1 MKKSSIPGQTLT
13 FKQRLRAFSRT
24 WVGTALLY
32 AAVIFP
38 VKSAIAECSFV
49 PSGSMKPT
57 ILEGDLLLVNKL
69 AYDLKVPFTT
79 WHVATWA
86 NPQPGDIVVCFSPKD
101 GTRLVKRV
109 VGGPGDVL
117 ELRDEQLLL
126 NGHPAAYAPLA
137 ATADMAKAEKARS
150 IFATEKLAGHDH
162 AMMVLP
168 GRAAL
173 RSFGPVRVPAGE
185 YFVMGDNR
193 DDSFDSR
200 YFGLVPRDQIVGQT
214 KVVVASV
221 DLDQWGRPR
230 VDRLFSR
237 LDATPAPT
245 PLKTNTAPQR
255 EAVPEPKS
263 NYKLN

>member
-1 MKKSSIPGQTLT
+1 MKKPTAPNRPLT

-24 WVGTALLY
+24 WIGSALLV
-32 AAVIFP
+32 AVVVFP
-38 VKSAIAECSFV
+38 FKSAVAECSFV

-79 WHVATWA
+79 TRLATWA

-109 VGGPGDVL
+109 VAQPGDTVEMRNDRL
-117 ELRDEQLLL
+117 FL
-126 NGHPAAYAPLA
+126 NGNPVAYAPLA
-137 ATADMAKAEKARS
+137 PMATTDLSAAEKS
-150 IFATEKLAGHDH
+150 TTLFATEKLAGQDH

-168 GRAAL
+168 GRMAL
-173 RSFGPVRVPAGE
+173 RSFGPVQVPAGE

-200 YFGLVPRDQIVGQT
+200 YFGFVPREEIVGQT
-214 KVVVASV
+214 KMVVASV
-221 DLDQWGRPR
+221 DLDKWGRPR
-230 VDRLFSR
+230 MNRWFSR
-237 LDATPAPT
+237 LDPAPMQT
-245 PLKTNTAPQR
+245 P
-255 EAVPEPKS
+255 
-263 NYKLN
+263 